1 MYVKRI
7 ETKVN
12 LKLCLVFDNIFRLYN
27 ELPTR
32 FVIEPKKQQIRSP
45 KQSEDN

>member
-32 FVIEPKKQQIRSP
+32 FVIEPNLLFI
-45 KQSEDN
+45 DG